1 MCKNG
6 VMKIGYI
13 QSFRRCETKY
23 MLTEKQADVFMYAAK
38 DILCSDRYTDYTISN
53 IYIDTDDYYF
63 IKHSLDK
70 PIYKEKLRLRCYGT
84 ADDNSTVFLEIKKKY
99 RGIVYKRRIT
109 IPHHEAEQY
118 IYSGIRPASLSGYS
132 SNQIFSEIDYLF
144 KKYSPSP
151 KLFLAYDRMA
161 YYMKE
166 NPDVRIT
173 FDTGIR
179 SRQNELSLKNGDHGE
194 YLDTGTA
201 NYRLMELKFTE
212 AVPLEITKILSALK
226 IYPVSFSK
234 YGRIYTD
241 KIYKCD
247 RKEISI

>member
-6 VMKIGYI
+6 VMIIGYI

-23 MLTEKQADVFMYAAK
+23 MLTEKQAADFLSAAE

-53 IYIDTDDYYF
+53 IYLDTDDYYF

-84 ADDNSTVFLEIKKKY
+84 ADDNSAVFLEIKKKY

-109 IPHHEAEQY
+109 IPHCEAMQY
-118 IYSGIRPASLSGYS
+118 INHGIKPESLTGFTP
-132 SNQIFSEIDYLF
+132 NQIFSEIDHLF
-144 KKYSPSP
+144 RKYSPSP

-161 YYMKE
+161 YYMKDK
-166 NPDVRIT
+166 PDVRIT

-179 SRQNELSLKNGDHGE
+179 SRQERLSLKINDSVE
-194 YLDTGTA
+194 YLDTGTE

-212 AVPLEITKILSALK
+212 AVPLEITKILSELK

-241 KIYKCD
+241 IIQPQH
-247 RKEISI
+247 RKEITV